1 MKEIIE
7 GEFDTRVYP
16 SDWRWSAAI
25 VGVNKYLKNY
35 DIHYNQ
41 TDDYLEFNT
50 KEITDEKYLLFVE
63 KYFRESMHH
72 KKVEDLLDTT
82 WDDDREN
89 ERVGAVNQK
98 LSKNTSS
105 NSIMLKTFKEIEY
118 NGRNNLEIKKII
130 DKNRLLLINET
141 FRGGRSLY
149 YNFCNENNLLKEG
162 LNSCRI
168 KGYSIDMLK
177 KGKSIAYMRDTSTFL
192 YSDDKLFDFIP
203 FAFSKTREAFFINNN
218 FTLGKLIKT
227 NNWECHNQPQSNIR
241 NNLFNRDGF
250 NFIDYDVEIIY
261 KERDKDYFETIYVRE
276 KARKIFNRI
285 SKKQLQALRKPC
297 KIKNEFI
304 KLEKITIDSILNE
317 IKLDDLLDTL
327 LKERNRGYFV
337 SHLTTINEMIYREG
351 DMTDKQKVAY
361 ASAMQIK
368 KALKNNPSK
377 IRAYEQRL
385 VSAITLKDYNKV
397 CEILLHLS
405 TYAQVSIGIAVDLFE
420 NFEDNKNLAY
430 TFINTLGEKKTFK
443 GEGK

>member
-35 DIHYNQ
+35 DISYNQ

-72 KKVEDLLDTT
+72 KKVEDLLDIT
-82 WDDDREN
+82 WDDDRDD
-89 ERVGAVNQK
+89 ERIRTVNQK
-98 LSKNTSS
+98 LSENTSS
-105 NSIMLKTFKEIEY
+105 NSIMLKTFKGIEY
-118 NGRNNLEIKKII
+118 NGKNNLEIKKII

-149 YNFCNENNLLKEG
+149 YNFCNENNLLKED
-162 LNSCRI
+162 LSSCRI
-168 KGYSIDMLK
+168 KGYSMDMLK

-203 FAFSKTREAFFINNN
+203 FAFSKTREAFFVNNN
-218 FTLGKLIKT
+218 FTLEKLIKT
-227 NNWECHNQPQSNIR
+227 NSWECHNQPQSNMR
-241 NNLFNRDGF
+241 NNLFNRDSF
-250 NFIDYDVEIIY
+250 NFINYDVEIIY

-285 SKKQLQALRKPC
+285 EKKQLQALRKPC

-317 IKLDDLLDTL
+317 VKLDDLLDTL

-337 SHLTTINEMIYREG
+337 SHLTAINEMIYREE

-368 KALKNNPSK
+368 RALKNNPSK

>member
-7 GEFDTRVYP
+7 GEFDTRMFP

-25 VGVNKYLKNY
+25 VGVSKYLNNY

-50 KEITDEKYLLFVE
+50 KEITDEKYLLFAE

-72 KKVEDLLDTT
+72 KKVEDLLEINWSEDK
-82 WDDDREN
+82 DV
-89 ERVGAVNQK
+89 ERIKAVNEK

-105 NSIMLKTFKEIEY
+105 NSIMLKTFKEVEY
-118 NGRNNLEIKKII
+118 NGKNNLKIKEII
-130 DKNRLLLINET
+130 DRNRLRLISET

-149 YNFCNENNLLKEG
+149 YNFCNENNLLKED

-168 KGYSIDMLK
+168 KGYSIDMPK
-177 KGKSIAYMRDTSTFL
+177 KGRSIAYMRDTSTFI

-218 FTLGKLIKT
+218 FNLNQLIKT
-227 NNWECHNQPQSNIR
+227 NSWECYEQSQKSIR
-241 NNLFNRDGF
+241 NNLFNRDSF
-250 NFIDYDVEIIY
+250 NFIDYDVEVIY
-261 KERDKDYFETIYVRE
+261 KEREKDYFETIYIRE
-276 KARKIFNRI
+276 KARKIFNQI
-285 SKKQLQALRKPC
+285 DKKQLEALRKPC

-304 KLEKITIDSILNE
+304 KLEKIVTDSILNE
-317 IKLDDLLDTL
+317 VKLDDLLDTL
-327 LKERNRGYFV
+327 LKERNKGYFI
-337 SHLTTINEMIYREG
+337 SHLVKINELIYKEG

-361 ASAMQIK
+361 GSAMQIR

-377 IRAYEQRL
+377 IRTYEQRL

-405 TYAQVSIGIAVDLFE
+405 AYTQVSIGVAVDLFE

-430 TFINTLGEKKTFK
+430 TFINTLGEKKTFR